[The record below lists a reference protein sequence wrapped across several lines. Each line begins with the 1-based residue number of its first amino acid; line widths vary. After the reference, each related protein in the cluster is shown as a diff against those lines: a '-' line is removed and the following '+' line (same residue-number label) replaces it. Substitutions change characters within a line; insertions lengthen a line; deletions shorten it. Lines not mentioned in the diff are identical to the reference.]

1 MIIAVEYPFNN
12 GDSIK
17 DTHPYQLQDVENIIN
32 SVDAL
37 HCKTKTSKE
46 ITMPGKQLYSPRDL
60 NIAFAQGFESKG
72 WQKKRRIDCHC
83 HVQQTI
89 TVQQGGY
96 SIQTYAAETSV

>member
-1 MIIAVEYPFNN
+1 MIIAAEYPFNN

-60 NIAFAQGFESKG
+60 NIAFAQGFE
-72 WQKKRRIDCHC
+72 I
-83 HVQQTI
+83 
-89 TVQQGGY
+89 
-96 SIQTYAAETSV
+96 